1 MPGRLRMGMAESPR
15 DVFAFIDSL
24 ERLSTLD
31 EVTDALNKALA
42 RSGIESFIV
51 TELPTKDQPFEQFVI
66 ASRWPPEFFMLYV
79 KHGYARIDP
88 LNRRCI
94 QSHMPFEWRSDS
106 YRLDPDPRVAE
117 MMRRA
122 SEFGLKDGYVVP
134 IHGPCG
140 YEGCVSMAGA
150 ALHLSDNMKAS
161 IHLMALYAFERLR
174 AIRGEFSDR
183 KRSLTPREREVLT
196 WAAQG
201 RSAAQISKTLKISK
215 RTVDEHSQTAARK
228 LGASNRTQAVAIAM
242 RGHMIEV

>member
-1 MPGRLRMGMAESPR
+1 MPERKGMGQSSH

-31 EVTDALNKALA
+31 EVTDALKKTLA

-51 TELPTKDQPFEQFVI
+51 TDLSTKDHPFEQLVI
-66 ASRWPPEFFMLYV
+66 ASHWPPEFFVHYI
-79 KHGYARIDP
+79 KHGYARFDP

-94 QSHMPFEWRSDS
+94 QSHMPFEWHADS
-106 YRLDPDPRVAE
+106 YSRDPDPRVAE
-117 MMRRA
+117 MMQRA
-122 SEFGLKDGYVVP
+122 SDFGLKDGYMVP

-140 YEGCVSMAGA
+140 YEGCVSMTAA
-150 ALHLSDNMKAS
+150 ALHLTDGMKAA
-161 IHLMALYAFERLR
+161 IHLMALYAFDRMRALR
-174 AIRGEFSDR
+174 GDFSDR
-183 KRSLTPREREVLT
+183 KRSLTPRECEVLT

-242 RGHMIEV
+242 RNRMIEV